1 MFKIVFVLLLNSI
14 NGGFNADLQFAT
26 AAQCEAAKQQIQSAS
41 WYKIRGSNFGATCIE
56 MQVPLKKL
64 KCDIVNQKDYQNSK
78 DGWPNA
84 HNMDGYPY
92 PTAIECKE
100 E

>member
-14 NGGFNADLQFAT
+14 HGGFNADLQFAT
-26 AAQCEAAKQQIQSAS
+26 AAQCEAARQQIQANAGYNIVGS
-41 WYKIRGSNFGATCIE
+41 KIGATCIE

-64 KCDIVNQKDYQNSK
+64 KCNIVNQKDYQNSNN
-78 DGWPNA
+78 WHNA

>member
-14 NGGFNADLQFAT
+14 HGGFNTDLHFAT
-26 AAQCEAAKQQIQSAS
+26 AAQCEAAKQQIQAKAG
-41 WYKIRGSNFGATCIE
+41 YNTGGSTFGATCIE
-56 MQVPLKKL
+56 MQIPLKKL
-64 KCDIVNQKDYQNSK
+64 KCNIVNQTNYQNPNNWK
-78 DGWPNA
+78 NA